1 VRIDGNSFV
10 VTGGASGLG
19 LACAKHLAGAGA
31 RLAIIDI
38 DAMAAERAAQEIGAG
53 ALAFGA
59 DIADEGQSRAAIE
72 SAERGIGPL
81 RGLINCAGVAPGER
95 VIGRNKVHAL
105 ESFERAIRINLIGTF
120 NMTRLG
126 AALMSANEPLE
137 TGERG
142 IIVNTASI
150 AAFDGQVGQAAYA
163 ASKGGVASMTLPIAR
178 ELGGQGIR
186 VMCIAPGVFQTPMM
200 DKMPDEVKAKLGA
213 LAPFPPRMGE
223 PAEFAGLVAH
233 VIENTYL
240 NGEIIRLDGA
250 MRMPAR

>member
-1 VRIDGNSFV
+1 MRIAGNSFV

-19 LACAKHLAGAGA
+19 LACARHLAGAGA
-31 RLAIIDI
+31 KLAIIDI
-38 DAMAAERAAQEIGAG
+38 DAMAAERAAAEIGAG
-53 ALAFGA
+53 AIALGA
-59 DIADEGQSRAAIE
+59 DIADEGEARAALEGAE
-72 SAERGIGPL
+72 SRIGPV

-95 VIGRNKVHAL
+95 VVGRNKVHAL
-105 ESFERAIRINLIGTF
+105 ESFERAIRINLVGTF

-126 AALMSANEPLE
+126 ALLMSAHEPLE

-186 VMCIAPGVFQTPMM
+186 VMCIAPGVFRTPMM
-200 DKMPDEVKAKLGA
+200 DKMPDEVKSKLGA

-223 PAEFAGLVAH
+223 PAEFASLVAH

-250 MRMPAR
+250 IRMPAR